1 MDCATA
7 TPTEAGRLGDAAHR
21 RLGRTIK
28 CIIMLNDYKNH
39 VYNPFMPGI
48 ITLSFELRRKEE
60 ANRDTMQHTEGGG
73 GGGVTAAAALCGPRS
88 CS

>member
-1 MDCATA
+1 MTATA
-7 TPTEAGRLGDAAHR
+7 TATEAGRLGDAAHR

-60 ANRDTMQHTEGGG
+60 ANRDTMHSTVKEALVVEEGKG
-73 GGGVTAAAALCGPRS
+73 
-88 CS
+88 